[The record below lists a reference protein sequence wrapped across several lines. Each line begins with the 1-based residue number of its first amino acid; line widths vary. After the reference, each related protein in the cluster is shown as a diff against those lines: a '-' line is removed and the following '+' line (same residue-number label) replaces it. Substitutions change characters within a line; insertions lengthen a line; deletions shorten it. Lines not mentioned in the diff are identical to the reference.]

1 MSEQGYSYLA
11 QGCTQ
16 CAVWMKD
23 KRVRA
28 ALVIRG
34 KFWCCPVCDGSYG
47 EVEPASISTP
57 VAALVEHRLQMK
69 KPLREPG
76 RETTFFLF
84 MTHGGDR
91 VGLDPE
97 TLSRM
102 LVLFPAWDAA
112 KAALGALGPSA
123 SSRLSEVEL
132 SSQEVVLDEA
142 TGRIYSTRL
151 QIQFGNGIVLRKRDA
166 ATGRACAEGV
176 HSHEIDRQSLES
188 WQSADRVTVDRAA
201 ASGRDPATGRYED
214 DRDDREPT
222 SDELAGISW
231 FNELSDRA
239 RALWLER
246 VGTGI
251 PADAWALL
259 KSNPGVAL
267 EIGLQ
272 EGQEIGMARGA
283 RITGEP

>member
-1 MSEQGYSYLA
+1 MSDQGYSYLA

-34 KFWCCPVCDGSYG
+34 KFWCCPVCGGSYG

-57 VAALVEHRLQMK
+57 VAALAEHRLHMK
-69 KPLREPG
+69 KPLGEPG

-84 MTHGGDR
+84 TTYGGDR

-97 TLSRM
+97 TLTRM
-102 LVLFPAWDAA
+102 LVLFPVWDGA

-132 SSQEVVLDEA
+132 SSTEVVLDEA
-142 TGRIYSTRL
+142 SGRIYSTRL

-166 ATGRACAEGV
+166 ETGRAGGRDV
-176 HSHEIDRQSLES
+176 DSHEIDRHSLEA
-188 WQSADRVTVDRAA
+188 WQSADRVIVDRSV

-214 DRDDREPT
+214 VDRKP
-222 SDELAGISW
+222 SPDELAGIVWWNAQS
-231 FNELSDRA
+231 ERA

-251 PADAWALL
+251 VADVWELL
-259 KSNPGVAL
+259 KSNPGAAL

-272 EGQEIGMARGA
+272 EGHEIASARGA
-283 RITGEP
+283 RIGGQP